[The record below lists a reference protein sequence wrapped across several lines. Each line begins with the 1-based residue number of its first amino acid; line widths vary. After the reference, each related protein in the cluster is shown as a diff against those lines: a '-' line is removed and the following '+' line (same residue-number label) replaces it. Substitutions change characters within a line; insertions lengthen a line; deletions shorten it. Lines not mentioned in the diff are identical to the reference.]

1 MNPGDRNLGIAA
13 ALIAGITWGFLG
25 LFVRGLNDHGIT
37 AIQITCLRYI
47 VVSIVLGIFLFVF
60 EKEKLRIDRRTL
72 IVVLIIGIVGTALN
86 STCYFGA
93 MSRISLSLSTVLQYI
108 APFIVVMA
116 SVPLFGE
123 RMTSLKMVAVVV
135 AFIGCVLCTGVIGD
149 PGNMDIIGLILGAA
163 SGLFFAIY
171 TLGSKDLS
179 RHSVSPVTILF
190 YTSLVC
196 CLVLMPFCDIP
207 EVAVAVSSDI
217 GLLVLVIATGLLMT
231 LLPFGLYNYAVGK
244 IEVGMAS
251 IITYVEPM
259 AATVVGFVFYS
270 EAVSLESVIGI
281 AVILVAVMLVNRGPV
296 IGRREG

>member
-1 MNPGDRNLGIAA
+1 MNSGDRHLGIVA

-25 LFVRGLNDHGIT
+25 LFVRGLNDYGIT

-47 VVSIVLGIFLFVF
+47 VVSVVLGIFLFVF

-149 PGNMDIIGLILGAA
+149 PGNMDLIGLTLGAA

-179 RHSVSPVTILF
+179 RHSVSPMTMLF

-196 CLVLMPFCDIP
+196 CIVLFPFSDIP
-207 EVAVAVSSDI
+207 DVAVEVSSDPWV
-217 GLLVLVIATGLLMT
+217 LVLIIATGLLMT

-259 AATVVGFVFYS
+259 AATVVGFMFYS
-270 EAVSLESVIGI
+270 ESVSLESVLGI
-281 AVILVAVMLVNRGPV
+281 AAILVAVMLVNRGPV
-296 IGRREG
+296 IGIREG

>member
-1 MNPGDRNLGIAA
+1 MSSKR
-13 ALIAGITWGFLG
+13 
-25 LFVRGLNDHGIT
+25 
-37 AIQITCLRYI
+37 
-47 VVSIVLGIFLFVF
+47 
-60 EKEKLRIDRRTL
+60 KLRIDRRTL
-72 IVVLIIGIVGTALN
+72 IIVLIIGIVGTALN

-123 RMTSLKMVAVVV
+123 RMTSLKMVAVIV
-135 AFIGCVLCTGVIGD
+135 AFVGCVLCTGVIGD
-149 PGNMDIIGLILGAA
+149 PGNMDIIGLTLGAA

-179 RHSVSPVTILF
+179 RHSVSPMTMLF

-196 CLVLMPFCDIP
+196 CIVLFPFSDIP
-207 EVAVAVSSDI
+207 DVAVEVSSDPWV
-217 GLLVLVIATGLLMT
+217 LVLIIAT

-259 AATVVGFVFYS
+259 AATVVGFMFYS
-270 EAVSLESVIGI
+270 ESVSLESVLGI
-281 AVILVAVMLVNRGPV
+281 AAILVAVMLVNRGPV
-296 IGRREG
+296 IGIREG